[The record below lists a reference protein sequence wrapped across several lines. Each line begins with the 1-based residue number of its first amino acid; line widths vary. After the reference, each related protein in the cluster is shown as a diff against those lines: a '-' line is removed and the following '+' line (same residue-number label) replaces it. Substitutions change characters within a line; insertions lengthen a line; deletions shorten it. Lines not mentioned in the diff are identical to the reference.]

1 MTALMLA
8 TRSGRTKKVVW
19 EGCFRCVE
27 LLIKLGADTEVTS
40 NSGKKAINYLHDDE
54 MKDKFRSIVED
65 TWYDTELHELVHRND
80 ITKLKAF
87 LESKKQD
94 IDIRGRNG
102 WTALHTATF
111 CDRKEAFEVLL
122 QQGASVLP
130 DDMGKTPLHIVS
142 QRGDLRMMMSIFQ
155 IVSMRK
161 SDIIESEGKTMI
173 PWWCNPMS
181 ERDNIVFNGVE

>member
-1 MTALMLA
+1 MSGYTLIIRAQPEADRDVALLRRYRVPA
-8 TRSGRTKKVVW
+8 IASPI
-19 EGCFRCVE
+19 
-27 LLIKLGADTEVTS
+27 IKSHA
-40 NSGKKAINYLHDDE
+40 
-54 MKDKFRSIVED
+54 
-65 TWYDTELHELVHRND
+65 LVND
-80 ITKLKAF
+80 IPELKAF

-155 IVSMRK
+155 IVSIRK
-161 SDIIESEGKTMI
+161 SDMIESEGKTMI
-173 PWWCNPMS
+173 PWWSNPMS
-181 ERDNIVFNGVE
+181 ERDNIVFDGVE

>member
-19 EGCFRCVE
+19 EGCFPCVE

-80 ITKLKAF
+80 ITELKAF

-94 IDIRGRNG
+94 IDVRG
-102 WTALHTATF
+102 
-111 CDRKEAFEVLL
+111 
-122 QQGASVLP
+122 
-130 DDMGKTPLHIVS
+130 
-142 QRGDLRMMMSIFQ
+142 
-155 IVSMRK
+155 
-161 SDIIESEGKTMI
+161 
-173 PWWCNPMS
+173 
-181 ERDNIVFNGVE
+181 